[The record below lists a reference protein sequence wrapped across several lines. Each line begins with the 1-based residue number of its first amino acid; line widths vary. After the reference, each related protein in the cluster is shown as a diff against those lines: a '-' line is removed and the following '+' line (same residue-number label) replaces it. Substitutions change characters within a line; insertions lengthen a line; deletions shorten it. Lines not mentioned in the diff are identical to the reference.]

1 MCVSHHSFLEPSPY
15 LAKALCLR
23 GTWFT
28 LMSKHNEAL
37 EDFDR
42 VINLEDAP
50 VKVKM

>member
-1 MCVSHHSFLEPSPY
+1 MLHFLEPSPH
-15 LAKALCLR
+15 LAKAICLR

-28 LMSKHNEAL
+28 LMSMHNEGIQ
-37 EDFDR
+37 DFDR